1 MIRTMKFKIPIIV
14 LSVVSLI
21 YALVGNIVYFIDYH
35 YTSKGWQLL
44 LRLPNLSDFWGF
56 LLSIIPQILFVVY
69 VFSLFKKFKGTI
81 IVPIIF
87 ALISLSEL
95 IGIINSIIWILKGYV
110 IGFSG
115 FLNIISG
122 IFCLVM
128 FALATVSALKG
139 LTKKLFLV
147 LATVGSLVN
156 AFLSLIGFFSIFSY
170 YLHSEQYLYLFT
182 QPASIVS
189 AITFNLALLL
199 FGLGNIIPMII
210 KNSPSKT
217 NVSKLSPEQS
227 LKLLKAQ
234 LELGQI
240 TQEEYTTQ
248 RTAIINNL

>member
-1 MIRTMKFKIPIIV
+1 MLRTMKFKIPIMI

-21 YALVGNIVYFIDYH
+21 YALVGNIVYFTDYH
-35 YTSKGWQLL
+35 YTSKGWRLL

-56 LLSIIPQILFVVY
+56 LLSIVPQILFVVY
-69 VFSLFKKFKGTI
+69 IFSLFKKFKGTI

-87 ALISLSEL
+87 AVLSLSEL
-95 IGIINSIIWILKGYV
+95 IGTINSIVWVLKGYV
-110 IGFSG
+110 IAFSG

-122 IFCLVM
+122 IFCFVTFSLT
-128 FALATVSALKG
+128 TVSALKG

-147 LATVGSLVN
+147 LATVGSLVS
-156 AFLSLIGFFSIFSY
+156 AFISLIGFFSIFSY

-199 FGLGNIIPMII
+199 FGVGNIIPMVI
-210 KNSPSKT
+210 KNAPSET
-217 NVSKLSPEQS
+217 SISKMPPEQS
-227 LKLLKAQ
+227 LKLLRAQ

-240 TQEEYTTQ
+240 SEEEYTAQ
-248 RTAIINNL
+248 RTDIINNL